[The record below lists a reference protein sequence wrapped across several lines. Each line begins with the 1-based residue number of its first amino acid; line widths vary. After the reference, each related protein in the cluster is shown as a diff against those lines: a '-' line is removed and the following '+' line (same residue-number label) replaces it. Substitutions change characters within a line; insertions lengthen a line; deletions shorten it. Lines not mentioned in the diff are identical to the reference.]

1 MPSTSATVIDVTP
14 EARDEVHE
22 GLFASTPECVTEI
35 FADLHA
41 ALLVIGSV
49 RPHAIVVDLAD
60 GDASWSGLLKS
71 LGANRSL
78 GHSRIPAA
86 GTSDIAGP
94 SEGSAGSP
102 DRVSPRGGG
111 GHTRSL
117 ADSRSSWDG
126 VAIRAV
132 RFVTDP
138 AAGQRRHGAAS
149 C

>member
-41 ALLVIGSV
+41 ALRVIGSV

-60 GDASWSGLLKS
+60 GDASWFGLQQS

-78 GHSRIPAA
+78 GHSRIPAVES
-86 GTSDIAGP
+86 SDIAGP
-94 SEGSAGSP
+94 SGGSAGGP
-102 DRVSPRGGG
+102 DRVSPSGGD
-111 GHTRSL
+111 GHTP
-117 ADSRSSWDG
+117 
-126 VAIRAV
+126 I
-132 RFVTDP
+132 
-138 AAGQRRHGAAS
+138 AGR
-149 C
+149 